1 MVSGFLFKHMDCKQ
15 AESLIPAYLENFN
28 ADERTMTQYII
39 GAISTL
45 DTPLTPQGK
54 ALRSLIS
61 YMTGQDEGSY
71 QKERDELLGTTPEI
85 IRGLARH
92 CKAILDNKALCVVGA
107 DNKIEENK
115 GLFGKTEPLFMG

>member
-1 MVSGFLFKHMDCKQ
+1 MPETIDIYEG
-15 AESLIPAYLENFN
+15 IPEYLENFK

-39 GAISTL
+39 GAISAL

-61 YMTGQDEGSY
+61 YMTEQDEEFY
-71 QKERDELLGTTPEI
+71 QRERDELLTATPEI
-85 IRGLARH
+85 IRGLAGH
-92 CKAILDNKALCVVGA
+92 CRAILDDKALCVVGA

-115 GLFGKTEPLFMG
+115 EIFNKTEPLFIG